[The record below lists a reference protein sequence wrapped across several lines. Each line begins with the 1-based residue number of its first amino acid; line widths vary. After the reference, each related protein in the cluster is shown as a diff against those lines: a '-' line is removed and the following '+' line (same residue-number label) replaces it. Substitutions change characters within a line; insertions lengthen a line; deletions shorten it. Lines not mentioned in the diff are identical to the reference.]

1 MSLFAKKHI
10 IWIKSIRYYLS
21 TLQGVKKQKVGNP
34 FRNGYDTIRVM
45 RGFLAKE
52 RLSSVSVASEYTKES
67 L

>member
-10 IWIKSIRYYLS
+10 IRIKSIRYYLS

-45 RGFLAKE
+45 RGFFGKGTVV
-52 RLSSVSVASEYTKES
+52 LSVGRIGIH
-67 L
+67 